1 MKKLIFSI
9 AIISSLSSYSQ
20 STSTE
25 KKKESIPED
34 VAVFID
40 AQLTNSEVLKSIQ
53 PNDIESMNIVKK
65 DTVVN
70 SRKYKGQIFIK
81 MKKRQ

>member
-20 STSTE
+20 STTD

-65 DTVVN
+65 DTFVN

-81 MKKRQ
+81 MKKKQ

>member
-20 STSTE
+20 STTD
-25 KKKESIPED
+25 KKKESLPED

-40 AQLTNSEVLKSIQ
+40 AQLSNSEILKSIQ

-81 MKKRQ
+81 MKKKQ

>member
-20 STSTE
+20 STTD
-25 KKKESIPED
+25 KKKESLPED

-40 AQLTNSEVLKSIQ
+40 AQLSNSEVLKSIQ

-81 MKKRQ
+81 MKKKK

>member
-1 MKKLIFSI
+1 MVTV
-9 AIISSLSSYSQ
+9 Q
-20 STSTE
+20 STTD
-25 KKKESIPED
+25 KKKDSLPED

-53 PNDIESMNIVKK
+53 PNDIESMNVIKK

-70 SRKYKGQIFIK
+70 SRKYRGQIFIK
-81 MKKRQ
+81 MKKKQ

>member
-20 STSTE
+20 STTD

-40 AQLTNSEVLKSIQ
+40 AQLTHSEVLKSLN
-53 PNDIESMNIVKK
+53 PNDIESMNILKK

-81 MKKRQ
+81 MKKKQ

>member
-20 STSTE
+20 NTPD
-25 KKKESIPED
+25 KKKDSLPED

-40 AQLTNSEVLKSIQ
+40 NHLSNSEVLQSLN
-53 PNDIESMNIVKK
+53 PNDIESMNVIKR
-65 DTVVN
+65 DTVLD
-70 SRKYKGQIFIK
+70 SKKYKGQIFIK
-81 MKKRQ
+81 MKKKQ

>member
-20 STSTE
+20 STTD
-25 KKKESIPED
+25 KKKDSLPED

-65 DTVVN
+65 DTVIN

-81 MKKRQ
+81 MKKKQ

>member
-20 STSTE
+20 STSAE

-40 AQLTNSEVLKSIQ
+40 AQLTNTEVLKSIQ
-53 PNDIESMNIVKK
+53 PNDIESMNVIKK
-65 DTVVN
+65 DTVIN

-81 MKKRQ
+81 MKKKQ

>member
-9 AIISSLSSYSQ
+9 AIIYSLSSYSQ
-20 STSTE
+20 STTD
-25 KKKESIPED
+25 KKKESLPED

-40 AQLTNSEVLKSIQ
+40 AQLSNSEVLKSIQ

-81 MKKRQ
+81 MKKKQ

>member
-20 STSTE
+20 STTE

>member
-20 STSTE
+20 STTD
-25 KKKESIPED
+25 KKKESLPED

-40 AQLTNSEVLKSIQ
+40 AQLSNSEVLKSIQ

-81 MKKRQ
+81 MKKKQ

>member
-20 STSTE
+20 STSD
-25 KKKESIPED
+25 KKKDSLPED

-40 AQLTNSEVLKSIQ
+40 SHLSNSEVLQSLN
-53 PNDIESMNIVKK
+53 PNDIESMNVIKR
-65 DTVVN
+65 DTVLD
-70 SRKYKGQIFIK
+70 SKKYKGQIFIK
-81 MKKRQ
+81 MKKKQ

>member
-20 STSTE
+20 STTD
-25 KKKESIPED
+25 KKKESLPED

-40 AQLTNSEVLKSIQ
+40 AQLSNSEVLKSIQ

-65 DTVVN
+65 DTVIN

-81 MKKRQ
+81 MKKKQ

>member
-1 MKKLIFSI
+1 MKKLIFSLT
-9 AIISSLSSYSQ
+9 IISSLSSYSQ
-20 STSTE
+20 STSAE

-81 MKKRQ
+81 MKKKQ

>member
-20 STSTE
+20 STTD
-25 KKKESIPED
+25 KKKDSLPED

-40 AQLTNSEVLKSIQ
+40 SHLSNSEVLQSLN
-53 PNDIESMNIVKK
+53 PNGIESMNVIKR
-65 DTVVN
+65 DTVLD
-70 SRKYKGQIFIK
+70 SKKYKGQIFIK
-81 MKKRQ
+81 MKKKQ

>member
-20 STSTE
+20 STTK
-25 KKKESIPED
+25 KKKESLPED

-40 AQLTNSEVLKSIQ
+40 AQLSNSEVLKSIQ
-53 PNDIESMNIVKK
+53 PNDIESMNKKKK

-81 MKKRQ
+81 KKKKQ

>member
-20 STSTE
+20 STTD

-40 AQLTNSEVLKSIQ
+40 AQLSNSEVLKSIQ

-81 MKKRQ
+81 MKKKQ

>member
-20 STSTE
+20 STTD
-25 KKKESIPED
+25 KKKDSLPED

-53 PNDIESMNIVKK
+53 PNDIESMNVIKR
-65 DTVVN
+65 DTVLD
-70 SRKYKGQIFIK
+70 SKKYKGQIFIK
-81 MKKRQ
+81 MKKKQ

>member
-20 STSTE
+20 STTD
-25 KKKESIPED
+25 KKKDSLPED

-81 MKKRQ
+81 LKKK

>member
-20 STSTE
+20 STTD
-25 KKKESIPED
+25 KKKESLPED

-81 MKKRQ
+81 MKKKQ

>member
-20 STSTE
+20 STTD
-25 KKKESIPED
+25 KKKDSLPED

-81 MKKRQ
+81 MKKKQ

>member
-25 KKKESIPED
+25 KMKESIPED

-81 MKKRQ
+81 MKKKQ

>member
-25 KKKESIPED
+25 KKKENIPED

-53 PNDIESMNIVKK
+53 PNDIESMNVIKK

-81 MKKRQ
+81 MKKKQ

>member
-20 STSTE
+20 STTD
-25 KKKESIPED
+25 KKKDSLPED

-53 PNDIESMNIVKK
+53 PNDIESMNVIKK

-70 SRKYKGQIFIK
+70 SRKYRGQIFIK
-81 MKKRQ
+81 MKKKQ

>member
-1 MKKLIFSI
+1 MKKIIFSI

-20 STSTE
+20 STPD
-25 KKKESIPED
+25 KKKESLPED

-40 AQLTNSEVLKSIQ
+40 AQLSNSEVLKSIQ

-81 MKKRQ
+81 MKKKQ

>member
-20 STSTE
+20 STTD
-25 KKKESIPED
+25 KKKDSLPED

-81 MKKRQ
+81 MKKKK

>member
-9 AIISSLSSYSQ
+9 AIFSTLSSYSQ

-53 PNDIESMNIVKK
+53 PNDIESMNVIKR
-65 DTVVN
+65 DTDLD
-70 SRKYKGQIFIK
+70 SKKYKEQIFIK
-81 MKKRQ
+81 MKKKQ

>member
-9 AIISSLSSYSQ
+9 AIIYSLSSYSQ
-20 STSTE
+20 STTD
-25 KKKESIPED
+25 KKKESLPED

-40 AQLTNSEVLKSIQ
+40 AQLSNSEILKSIQ

-81 MKKRQ
+81 MKKKQ

>member
-1 MKKLIFSI
+1 MKKLIFSF

-25 KKKESIPED
+25 NKKESIPED

-40 AQLTNSEVLKSIQ
+40 AQLANSEVLKSIQ

-81 MKKRQ
+81 MKKKQ

>member
-9 AIISSLSSYSQ
+9 AIIFSLSSYSQ
-20 STSTE
+20 STTD
-25 KKKESIPED
+25 KKKESLPED

-40 AQLTNSEVLKSIQ
+40 AQLSNSEVLKSIQ

-81 MKKRQ
+81 MKKKQ

>member
-20 STSTE
+20 STTD
-25 KKKESIPED
+25 KKKESLPED

-53 PNDIESMNIVKK
+53 PNDIESMNVIKK

-70 SRKYKGQIFIK
+70 SRKYRGQIFIK
-81 MKKRQ
+81 MKKKQ

>member
-9 AIISSLSSYSQ
+9 AIIFSLSSYSQ
-20 STSTE
+20 STTD
-25 KKKESIPED
+25 KKKESLPED

-40 AQLTNSEVLKSIQ
+40 AQLSNSEVLKSIQ

-65 DTVVN
+65 DTVIN

-81 MKKRQ
+81 MKKKQ